1 MSIAVRVL
9 CLIGVFVASANA
21 AEVYVN
27 GVKVTGSL
35 KEQAFQGVNV
45 QFNGTGDV
53 FINAPGIKVEMVN
66 GQAVV
71 ATGAP
76 AAATT
81 KGPVKHWIVIKNQQ
95 VGHYM
100 MILKV
105 NGAKVGTVASTMR
118 QKVLD
123 ISDRL
128 KPGQNEVEVVYL
140 PMTDAPKIGVV
151 DAIEVIVGSGQ
162 ETTNGPLTLKR
173 VLGTHKHKTGSNGA
187 EAAVIPVQLP

>member
-9 CLIGVFVASANA
+9 CLICAFGASAHA
-21 AEVYVN
+21 AEMALN
-27 GVKVTGSL
+27 GVTGSL

-45 QFNGTGDV
+45 QFNGSGDV
-53 FINAPGIKVEMVN
+53 FINAPGVKVEMVN

-71 ATGAP
+71 AAGVP
-76 AAATT
+76 AAAVT
-81 KGPVKHWIVIKNQQ
+81 KGPIKHWIVVKNQQ

-100 MILKV
+100 LILKV

-123 ISDRL
+123 VSDRL
-128 KPGQNEVEVVYL
+128 KSGQNEVEVVYL
-140 PMTDAPKIGVV
+140 PMTDAPKVGVI

-162 ETTNGPLTLKR
+162 ESTNGPLTLKR